1 MSTPELNCET
11 LEIALL
17 AAQGGLAALLPNGI
31 VHFDKQV
38 QTSATNIDRIVVQA
52 SPREIAVP
60 GQRAGVPKLYA
71 VNVKVTV
78 MLVTNDPAT
87 MDAYIAAVEA
97 ANVDNPPAQVVTD
110 AAAFFPN
117 GGPLIDSTNE
127 GDRTAEPNDRTRSK
141 TFRFVF
147 NA

>member
-17 AAQGGLAALLPNGI
+17 AAQGGLASLLPNGI
-31 VHFDKQV
+31 VHFDKSE
-38 QTSATNIDRIVVQA
+38 QTSATNIDRIVVEA
-52 SPREIAVP
+52 SPREIAIP
-60 GQRAGVPKLYA
+60 GQRAGVPQLYA

-78 MLVTNDPAT
+78 ILVTNDPAI
-87 MDAYIAAVEA
+87 MDSFIAAVEA
-97 ANVDNPPAQVVTD
+97 ANTGTPPPAVVTQ
-110 AAAFFPN
+110 AGNLFPN

-127 GDRTAEPNDRTRSK
+127 GDRAAEANDRTRSK

-147 NA
+147 NV

>member
-1 MSTPELNCET
+1 MSTPEFNCET

-17 AAQGGLAALLPNGI
+17 AAQGSLAALLPNGI
-31 VHFDKQV
+31 VHFDKLE
-38 QTSATNIDRIVVQA
+38 QTSATNIDRIVVEA
-52 SPREIAVP
+52 SPREIAIM
-60 GQRAGVPKLYA
+60 GQRAGVPALYA

-78 MLVTNDPAT
+78 ILVTNDPTT

-97 ANVDNPPAQVVTD
+97 ANTGTPPPAIVTQ
-110 AAAFFPN
+110 AAALFPN
-117 GGPLIDSTNE
+117 GGPLIDSTND
-127 GDRTAEPNDRTRSK
+127 GDRTAEANDRTRSK